1 MYEIIGEQKE
11 TFEVEKNTLQNLL
24 NEFKQKLKDI
34 ELQNKEELELLK
46 IKMAQ
51 LHEGDIKALESY
63 Y

>member
-1 MYEIIGEQKE
+1 
-11 TFEVEKNTLQNLL
+11 VEKNTLQNLL